1 MILELRLWR
10 VGEIYTQHKN
20 MITDDQRK
28 AFADLVKD
36 AERRFESGFDDYFKE
51 LKEDLTPKL
60 QARSRAKAMMESVR
74 SLRGKLAESLNG
86 LRRMGYHVDDGMIAI
101 DYDTQEDMRR
111 ELDDVKRSA
120 LEERDKRVARFRKA
134 IFDVWSA
141 QDVEQAKRIVSEV
154 L

>member
-1 MILELRLWR
+1 
-10 VGEIYTQHKN
+10 

-86 LRRMGYHVDDGMIAI
+86 LRRLGYHVDDGMIAI

-111 ELDDVKRSA
+111 ELDDIKRSA
-120 LEERDKRVARFRKA
+120 LEERDKRVAKFRKA
-134 IFDVWSA
+134 VFDVWSA
-141 QDVEQAKRIVSEV
+141 QDVDQAKRIVSEV

>member
-1 MILELRLWR
+1 
-10 VGEIYTQHKN
+10 

-86 LRRMGYHVDDGMIAI
+86 LRRLGYHVDDGMIAI

-111 ELDDVKRSA
+111 ELDEVKRSA
-120 LEERDKRVARFRKA
+120 LEERDKRVAKFRKA
-134 IFDVWSA
+134 VFDVWSA
-141 QDVEQAKRIVSEV
+141 QDVDQAKRIVSEV

>member
-1 MILELRLWR
+1 
-10 VGEIYTQHKN
+10 

>member
-1 MILELRLWR
+1 
-10 VGEIYTQHKN
+10 

-86 LRRMGYHVDDGMIAI
+86 LRRLGYHVDDGMIAI
-101 DYDTQEDMRR
+101 DYDMQEDMRR
-111 ELDDVKRSA
+111 ELDEVKRSA
-120 LEERDKRVARFRKA
+120 LEERDKRVAKFRKA
-134 IFDVWSA
+134 VFDVWSA
-141 QDVEQAKRIVSEV
+141 QDVDQAKRIVSEV

>member
-1 MILELRLWR
+1 
-10 VGEIYTQHKN
+10 

-36 AERRFESGFDDYFKE
+36 AERQFESGFDDYFKE

-86 LRRMGYHVDDGMIAI
+86 LRRLGYHVDDGMIAI

-111 ELDDVKRSA
+111 ELDDIKRSA
-120 LEERDKRVARFRKA
+120 LEERDKRVAKFRKA
-134 IFDVWSA
+134 VFDVWSA
-141 QDVEQAKRIVSEV
+141 QDVDEAKRIVSEV